1 MSDDQRCLLTIV
13 TESALEHTVV
23 KILNSF
29 GAKGYT
35 ISDAR
40 GKGSRGVRNAG
51 WDASA
56 NIRVEVIGDTG
67 MIHEIAQ
74 HLQINYYDN
83 YAMILFMQDVKV
95 LRPEKFS
102 RRTSQSD

>member
-1 MSDDQRCLLTIV
+1 MSDNQRCLLTIV
-13 TESALEHTVV
+13 TESALENTVL
-23 KILNSF
+23 KTLSSF

-56 NIRVEVIGDTG
+56 NIRVEVLGETA
-67 MIHEIAQ
+67 MIEDIAQ
-74 HLQINYYDN
+74 HLQNNYYEN
-83 YAMILFMQDVKV
+83 YAMILFMQDVNV
-95 LRPEKFS
+95 LRPDKFS
-102 RRTSQSD
+102 GRSGRND

>member
-1 MSDDQRCLLTIV
+1 MPDNKRCLLTIV
-13 TESALEHTVV
+13 TESALENTVL
-23 KILNSF
+23 KTLDFF

-40 GKGSRGVRNAG
+40 GKGNRGVRNAG

-67 MIHEIAQ
+67 MIHEIAK
-74 HLQINYYDN
+74 HLQTNYYDN
-83 YAMILFMQDVKV
+83 YAMILFMQDVNV

-102 RRTSQSD
+102 GRSN

>member
-13 TESALEHTVV
+13 TESALENTVV
-23 KILNSF
+23 KALDAF
-29 GAKGYT
+29 GAKGHT

-56 NIRVEVIGDTG
+56 NIRIEVIGDSE
-67 MIHEIAQ
+67 MIREIAQ
-74 HLQINYYDN
+74 HLQINYYDD
-83 YAMILFMQDVKV
+83 YAMILFMQDVQV

-102 RRTSQSD
+102 GRSR